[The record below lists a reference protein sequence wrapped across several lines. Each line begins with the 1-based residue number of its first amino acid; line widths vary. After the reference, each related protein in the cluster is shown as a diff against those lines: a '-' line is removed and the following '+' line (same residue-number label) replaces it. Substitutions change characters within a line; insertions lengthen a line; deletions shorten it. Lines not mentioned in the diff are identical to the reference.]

1 MEDLKKSA
9 ANLTDKATTYV
20 NTFIEHAR
28 VSTTIKATNVV
39 SESLAVI
46 FVTCFFIFS
55 LLFVGIG
62 AGLLIGHTMNNIEAG
77 FFIVA
82 GAYLLIGLILL
93 LCKKQITMPLK
104 NFLVRAMMK

>member
-9 ANLTDKATTYV
+9 ANLTDQATGYV

-28 VSTTIKATNVV
+28 VRTTMKATNAV
-39 SESLAVI
+39 SESLVVI
-46 FVTCFFIFS
+46 FVTCFFLFC

-62 AGLLIGHTMNNIEAG
+62 AGLWIGHTMNNMETG
-77 FFIVA
+77 FFIIA
-82 GAYLLIGLILL
+82 GVYLLIGLIFL

-104 NFLVRAMMK
+104 NFIVRKIYE